1 MGIDAQIAFLDRL
14 KLTQPAHQLFAG
26 QIADILGIGLNEA
39 YKKISGKSYLNLDQ
53 VSKLCKAFN
62 TSFTI
67 NETRGQAQVTFAYNP
82 MNSTSAHVET
92 FLDGLEQELQML
104 SRTPDAEIITT
115 TDDIPLFHLFRYP
128 QLSAFKFYFWRS
140 QVETEARSVSEPFT
154 SESIPDSLI
163 RKATRLHNLYRQV
176 PSTEIWTYDTLLGT
190 LSQLQYVYESNL
202 IPDKELLFT
211 ICDQLKQTLRDVN
224 MYATRQSKGEIDDPR
239 AEFNWYTCDLNACI
253 TYLIR
258 TSDSAT
264 AYHRFNT
271 FNYLRTTD
279 PVFCLEVEN
288 WMKNVMEKSI
298 SFTRQ
303 GQKQRNNYVKSG
315 IERCDAFTDLIRSS

>member
-1 MGIDAQIAFLDRL
+1 MGIEAQIAFLNRI
-14 KLTQPAHQLFAG
+14 KLTHPAHQLFAG

-39 YKKISGKSYLNLDQ
+39 YKKISGKSFLSLEQ
-53 VSKLCKAFN
+53 ISMLCKAYN
-62 TSFTI
+62 TSFSI
-67 NETRGQAQVTFAYNP
+67 NEIEGQSQVTFNYSA
-82 MNSTSAHVET
+82 MKSSSTHIET
-92 FLDGLEQELQML
+92 FLDGLEREMQALVKM
-104 SRTPDAEIITT
+104 TDAEIITT

-140 QVETEARSVSEPFT
+140 QVVAEASSASEPFT
-154 SESIPDSLI
+154 ADSISEDLI
-163 RKATRLHNLYRQV
+163 RKAARLHELYRQV

-202 IPDKELLFT
+202 IEDKELLFT

-224 MYATRQSKGEIDDPR
+224 IYATRQSKGEIDNPR

-258 TSDSAT
+258 TKDTYA

-279 PVFCLEVEN
+279 AVFCQEVEN
-288 WMKNVMEKSI
+288 WMKNIMEKSI

-303 GQKQRNNYVKSG
+303 GQKQRNNYVKSA
-315 IERCDAFTDLIRSS
+315 IERCDEFTDLIRSN